1 MVKRIQ
7 QIYEELHE
15 SIYTDGDHPG
25 PLVKR
30 ISADASIPKSL
41 VDELRDRF
49 GEEGGLGNEL
59 DSEDSEDLARIRYI
73 LREDGP
79 IDKYASFNES
89 EYAEK
94 EVSDLSA
101 NSPYDENADY
111 GEIAGQRAGE
121 KRSELLNEAAPDI
134 GELMEELLPKLLNK

>member
-1 MVKRIQ
+1 MIKRIQ
-7 QIYEELHE
+7 QIYEELDE

-30 ISADASIPKSL
+30 ISADASISKSL
-41 VDELRDRF
+41 IVELR
-49 GEEGGLGNEL
+49 GLLGGIGGQGNGL
-59 DSEDSEDLARIRYI
+59 DAEVAARIQDK

-89 EYAEK
+89 DYAEK
-94 EVSDLSA
+94 VLSDLTS
-101 NSPYDENADY
+101 NSTYDENTDS

-121 KRSELLNEAAPDI
+121 KRSELLNDAAPDI